1 MIKNNPL
8 KDYYLKATSGMTRQ
22 QRSVFNTNLA
32 AKLHKSKPVIG
43 NWIRGTSEPSAL
55 EKKAINVILRKKIYT
70 I

>member
-1 MIKNNPL
+1 MKNNPL
-8 KDYYLKATSGMTRQ
+8 KNWYSKATSGMTRQ
-22 QRSVFNTNLA
+22 QRTLFNINLA
-32 AKLHKSKPVIG
+32 AKLHKSSTVIG